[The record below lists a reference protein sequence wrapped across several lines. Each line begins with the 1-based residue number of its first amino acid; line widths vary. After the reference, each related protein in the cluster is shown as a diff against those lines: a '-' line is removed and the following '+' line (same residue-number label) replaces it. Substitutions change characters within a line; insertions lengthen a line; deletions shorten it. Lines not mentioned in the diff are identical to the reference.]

1 MRAKGIVLL
10 VLTVALAA
18 TAAGCGGSSKS
29 SSSTEAAGGSCDKSN
44 LAVVD
49 ENKLTIG
56 TDNPA
61 YPPWFGGTPPK
72 GSVWKI
78 SDPTSGQGF
87 ESAVSYA
94 VAKNLGFA
102 KGDVRW
108 VVVPFDQSFRPG
120 SKNFDFDVNQIS
132 YTAQRAKAVDFSSSY
147 YNVNQALIGVKG
159 SSITKAKTKA
169 DVKKF
174 KLGVQLGTTSY
185 EYVNKNIDPSKQ
197 PSVYNNSQDVS
208 SALKAHQIDG
218 IVVDL
223 PTAFFITGSG
233 EVPNSVVVGQFPTVG
248 TPEHFGLVLTKGSK
262 LTACVDKALAALRGD
277 GTLAKLQRE
286 WLSQKADAPVLK

>member
-1 MRAKGIVLL
+1 VRAKGIVLL

-44 LAVVD
+44 LALVD